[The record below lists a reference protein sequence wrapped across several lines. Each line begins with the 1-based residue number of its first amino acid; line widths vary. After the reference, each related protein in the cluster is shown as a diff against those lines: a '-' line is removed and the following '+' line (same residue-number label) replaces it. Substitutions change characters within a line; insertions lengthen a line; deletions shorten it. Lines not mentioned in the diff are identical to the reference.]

1 MSWNGLHKFQ
11 VLIFG
16 ITRTPF
22 WTKAS
27 RLHMID
33 HWRETTSE
41 QIWQVE
47 KGLAL
52 IVFDNNF
59 HKKRFCIKTNM
70 KLDFLRMFGNSLL
83 IYLLSKKFMK
93 CISYWIKLNRCLQL
107 VFGAHFLNILPKKIF
122 VMWYSINWPCFKIR
136 PSLFTSQDSKWFA
149 FLNFSLRTH
158 DEVINFKIYLQS
170 SFPVN
175 LAMGDEGGKKFE
187 CLDNE
192 RSLFLKIKS
201 IFDDF

>member
-1 MSWNGLHKFQ
+1 MVLKKLLQFSSFLSNLLRFKEEVENGIIMFWNGLHKFQ

-27 RLHMID
+27 KIHMID

-59 HKKRFCIKTNM
+59 HKKGFCMKTNM

-83 IYLLSKKFMK
+83 IYLLSKKFME
-93 CISYWIKLNRCLQL
+93 CISYWIKLNRCLEL
-107 VFGAHFLNILPKKIF
+107 VFGAHFLSILPKKIF

-136 PSLFTSQDSKWFA
+136 PSL
-149 FLNFSLRTH
+149 L
-158 DEVINFKIYLQS
+158 
-170 SFPVN
+170 
-175 LAMGDEGGKKFE
+175 
-187 CLDNE
+187 
-192 RSLFLKIKS
+192 LKIVN
-201 IFDDF
+201 DLRL